1 MTDEIRESQYVSN
14 PMGNESSE
22 SRSVSW
28 EEASSEQNSSRP
40 VEAADTNGNNSA
52 AISDGAMEELERQG
66 IRSTPASW
74 AKRATV
80 VKNPDHYRRPTIAL
94 NRMQEQVTRREEESQ
109 EANQQPTIAQ
119 RVDIAVQ
126 RRIARG
132 LANARTRGL
141 VSDGTVLDVASMTM
155 DNGSNPFAVCNQDID
170 IKLGFRRKLLGLL
183 LLNLLTVLGLM
194 FVITCTPAIF
204 NSVKDKS
211 WVAGVAF
218 FVCVY
223 SLIMMYIVKEKYP
236 WNYISLF
243 IFTISLAAT
252 LGCGQRAFLSY
263 SNFQFVCNA
272 CVTVLLLLIIT
283 TVKWPCGPKKS
294 HGVPPQR
301 IASMI
306 AWFIALIAGIIVQAV
321 WLSPSGK
328 GTVGHFVSLQ
338 VFSAFTTWYF
348 AYDTWQI
355 EQRLTVDDYMVGVV
369 NYYTDFLVVVICC
382 CCAAA
387 LMGGD

>member
-1 MTDEIRESQYVSN
+1 
-14 PMGNESSE
+14 
-22 SRSVSW
+22 
-28 EEASSEQNSSRP
+28 
-40 VEAADTNGNNSA
+40 
-52 AISDGAMEELERQG
+52 
-66 IRSTPASW
+66 
-74 AKRATV
+74 
-80 VKNPDHYRRPTIAL
+80 
-94 NRMQEQVTRREEESQ
+94 
-109 EANQQPTIAQ
+109 
-119 RVDIAVQ
+119 
-126 RRIARG
+126 
-132 LANARTRGL
+132 
-141 VSDGTVLDVASMTM
+141 
-155 DNGSNPFAVCNQDID
+155 
-170 IKLGFRRKLLGLL
+170 
-183 LLNLLTVLGLM
+183 
-194 FVITCTPAIF
+194 
-204 NSVKDKS
+204 
-211 WVAGVAF
+211 
-218 FVCVY
+218 
-223 SLIMMYIVKEKYP
+223 MMYIVKEKYP

-338 VFSAFTTWYF
+338 VFSAFATWYF

-355 EQRLTVDDYMVGVV
+355 EQRLTVDDYMIGVV